1 MHRAIDLMSC
11 SCKHDDAQFS
21 HAVTHSLQ
29 ASIQLS
35 FCGITF
41 LFLFCF
47 VCFVLFFL
55 FLRTTGS
62 QIHFWL
68 RPPGWCVRML
78 TTTAARLFL
87 GVCAGGRGQ
96 KLLPTVV
103 AAKVERLSI
112 AFGVESRGFVHV
124 HSADGVFGHGFR
136 FFHCFVSFLAV
147 VIALFQCGRNEEWLS
162 RPFLLVFLPR

>member
-1 MHRAIDLMSC
+1 
-11 SCKHDDAQFS
+11 
-21 HAVTHSLQ
+21 
-29 ASIQLS
+29 
-35 FCGITF
+35 
-41 LFLFCF
+41 
-47 VCFVLFFL
+47 
-55 FLRTTGS
+55 
-62 QIHFWL
+62 
-68 RPPGWCVRML
+68 ML

-136 FFHCFVSFLAV
+136 FFHCFVSFLVV
-147 VIALFQCGRNEEWLS
+147 VIALLQCGRNEEWLS

>member
-1 MHRAIDLMSC
+1 MNRTARLQISAQSRSTSMHRAIILMSC
-11 SCKHDDAQFS
+11 SCKHDDAQSS

-35 FCGITF
+35 FCFITF
-41 LFLFCF
+41 LFLFCLF
-47 VCFVLFFL
+47 FFL

-68 RPPGWCVRML
+68 RPPGSCARML
-78 TTTAARLFL
+78 PTTAARLTL
-87 GVCAGGRGQ
+87 GLSTGGRGQ

-103 AAKVERLSI
+103 AAKVERLSS
-112 AFGVESRGFVHV
+112 AFGVESRGFVHG

-136 FFHCFVSFLAV
+136 FFHCFVSFLVV
-147 VIALFQCGRNEEWLS
+147 VIAL
-162 RPFLLVFLPR
+162 